1 MTRKNND
8 DRTGGDYPW
17 SWLMYHALDLG
28 VSAEAFWRMSPR
40 AIVLLLREMRKSAQR
55 QQSSPDESDD
65 APVRLNYIPRP

>member
-1 MTRKNND
+1 
-8 DRTGGDYPW
+8 
-17 SWLMYHALDLG
+17 MYHALDLG

>member
-8 DRTGGDYPW
+8 DRTGDGYPW
-17 SWLMYHALDLG
+17 SWLMYHALDVG

-40 AIVLLLREMRKSAQR
+40 AIVLLLRELRKSAQR
-55 QQSSPDESDD
+55 QHPLTDEPDD